1 MDCCGGSRQ
10 REWRSLKEIT
20 PVGTSSHEHFLDI
33 DYLPGRT
40 AADYLNECEVK
51 HPALY
56 ERLSLDRIL
65 ANREIFRQI
74 DSMSRTFEGSDK
86 GGRGD
91 SYRRTQVRYPMARAA
106 AIKSLFCT
114 LLPADGSSGPRK
126 YILDVLGGNGTLT
139 RTMRMVTPPE
149 QMPEIFTGDIA
160 GSMVTDALARGFPAV
175 RQPAQSLLLADRT
188 MDGVI
193 FAYGT
198 HHVPVSDRLTVLTEA
213 HRVLR
218 PGGRVLVHDFVEN
231 SPTARWYSEILD
243 KYTTTGHDCVHFTQ
257 AGIRALLE
265 AAGFT
270 NVCVTKIYDPCTIWA
285 DHPDQAWTRLLAYL
299 VDLFSLE
306 GLRPKDGQASQDH
319 WRMVREI
326 ISPYAEYLTDD
337 DAMDRQLDPIKI
349 FHGNGRYAAEL
360 PRVALVATGDK

>member
-1 MDCCGGSRQ
+1 LHQHYS
-10 REWRSLKEIT
+10 
-20 PVGTSSHEHFLDI
+20 DI

-40 AADYLNECEVK
+40 AADYLSECQVK

-56 ERLSLDRIL
+56 ARLSLDRIL
-65 ANREIFRQI
+65 ANREIFQKI
-74 DSMSRTFEGSDK
+74 DSISTTFEGSDK

-91 SYRRTQVRYPMARAA
+91 SYRRTQVRYPLARTVG
-106 AIKSLFCT
+106 IKSLFDI
-114 LLPADGSSGPRK
+114 LMSADGSPGPRK

-149 QMPEIFTGDIA
+149 QMPEIFTGDSA

-175 RQPAQSLLLADRT
+175 RQLAQSLLLADKT

-198 HHVPVSDRLTVLTEA
+198 HHVPVPDRLTALTEA
-213 HRVLR
+213 YRILR
-218 PGGRVLVHDFVEN
+218 PGGRVLVQDFVEN

-243 KYTTTGHDCVHFTQ
+243 KYTFTGHDCVHFTE

-265 AAGFT
+265 DAGFG
-270 NVCVTKIYDPCTIWA
+270 NVRVTKIYDPCTIWA
-285 DHPDQAWTRLLAYL
+285 DSSDQAWTGLLAYL

-306 GLRPKDGQASQDH
+306 GLRPKNGHASQDH
-319 WRMVREI
+319 WNMVREI
-326 ISPYAEYLTDD
+326 IIPYAEYPANDCVM
-337 DAMDRQLDPIKI
+337 AGQLEPIKM
-349 FHGNGRYAAEL
+349 FHDNGRYAAEL
-360 PRVALVATGDK
+360 PRVALVATGDKQA